1 MVLCV
6 VAGCAPAAVR
16 GIQLSSELSGDDVT
30 LTWEGHSGDVIVEF
44 ATEPDGRYTVLGFLP
59 RSERVYVHPDLM
71 PATTFYYRVR
81 PVDGP
86 ASEATMAVPATD
98 RVEGEDW
105 LVPRTVPD
113 PDAVPSPGGRPANL
127 RVESVGP
134 DARRLMWTDNSTD
147 EAGFLVEREADEGFE
162 VVFVVDPDV
171 NYAGLIGETSDT
183 FRVRAF
189 HYGEMSNVVSERTP

>member
-1 MVLCV
+1 VLCV
-6 VAGCAPAAVR
+6 VAGCAPAAAQ
-16 GIQLSSELSGDDVT
+16 GTHLSSSLTGDDVT
-30 LTWEGHSGDVIVEF
+30 LTWEGHQGDVIVEF

-59 RSERVYVHPDLM
+59 RSEDVYVHPDLM

-81 PVDGP
+81 LVEGPV
-86 ASEATMAVPATD
+86 SEATTAVPATD

-113 PDAVPSPGGRPANL
+113 PRAAPSPGGKPSNL
-127 RVESVGP
+127 RVESVGQ
-134 DARRLMWTDNSTD
+134 DARRLVWTDNSTD
-147 EAGFLVEREADEGFE
+147 EAGFLVEREVSDGFE
-162 VVFVVDPDV
+162 VAFVVDPDV
-171 NYAGLIGETSDT
+171 NYAGLTGETSDT